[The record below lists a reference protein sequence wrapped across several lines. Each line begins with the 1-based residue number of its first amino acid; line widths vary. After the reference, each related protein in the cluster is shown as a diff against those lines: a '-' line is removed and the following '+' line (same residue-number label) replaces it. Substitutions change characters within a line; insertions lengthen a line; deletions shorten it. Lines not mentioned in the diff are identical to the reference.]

1 MLVSLSLRD
10 YGVEPRYLEWPERII
25 GVNCAFRKEIFQ
37 KTGFFDEQLGRKGDT
52 LLDQEDIEIQRKIH
66 QFGKKIFY
74 APDAIV
80 WHVINE
86 NRTSYEYFNKRTE
99 GHVRT
104 NCIIDFNQNRMMF
117 LRRSISHLRHYPF
130 SAINFIKDK
139 NNQKIKKEY
148 LEHKGYLTQAIKLLF
163 FYQKGQN

>member
-1 MLVSLSLRD
+1 M
-10 YGVEPRYLEWPERII
+10 EPRYLEWPERII

-74 APDAIV
+74 APDAIA

-86 NRTSYEYFNKRTE
+86 NRTSYEYF
-99 GHVRT
+99 
-104 NCIIDFNQNRMMF
+104 
-117 LRRSISHLRHYPF
+117 
-130 SAINFIKDK
+130 
-139 NNQKIKKEY
+139 
-148 LEHKGYLTQAIKLLF
+148 
-163 FYQKGQN
+163 